1 MTTTSYTLGLDIGM
15 ASVGAA
21 LLNADS
27 IKALHVRT
35 FDKAETAKEGDS
47 LNLVRRESRLTRR
60 RIRRRAFR
68 LLRLR
73 RLLKREGLLAS
84 SEPSALSYSAAT
96 PWQLRAKALD
106 EKLTGK
112 ELAIVL
118 YHLVKHRGF
127 MSNRKSEVKSDE
139 KAGQMLSGVKANQA
153 LMAEKKYRTV
163 GEMAAKDSAYE
174 EAKRNKGG
182 AYTHTFARADLVH
195 ELEQVFVAQ
204 QRLGNALAT
213 AELQEQVNELL
224 LQRRPT
230 LSGAN
235 LLKMVGRCTFE
246 PAEFRAPKAS
256 YLAQRFIW
264 LGKLNNLKLVT
275 SGKSVELSREEHDAL
290 VNLPFTQKKLTFK
303 QARKALGLPDN
314 TRFNLLSYRSE
325 NDKDPEDAI
334 FFESKSFHILA
345 KAYERVGR
353 KADWQKDV
361 YHSDRLDLIA
371 YALTCLKDDN
381 ECKSWLLEEHFDEAL
396 IDSLLE
402 ESFNDFIRLSQ
413 KALAKILPFL
423 ELGQRYDEA
432 VLSAGYHHSQ
442 VQLKDARTTYLPAP
456 DRNKIIN
463 PVVYRA
469 LNQARKLV
477 NAIVREYGPP
487 AAVHIELARDL
498 SRGPDERR
506 KIEREQKTYEAERTG
521 ARNMYSEQFGCEPNG
536 LDMLKWRLYREQN
549 GQCAYSQRPLDLNRL
564 KEPGYVEVDHVLPYS
579 RSFDDSLSNKV
590 LVLTAENRNKGN
602 RTPWEYFGANEDSPR
617 WLAYA
622 AWVNST
628 AAYRAPKKLKLLR
641 KHFDEE
647 EAEGFRE
654 RNLNDTR
661 YICREF
667 KQMLETHL
675 TWHESAAGQERCVV
689 VAGRLTALLRGRWGI
704 TKVRQNGDL
713 HHAQDA
719 AVVAA
724 TSRAFVKRMAE
735 HSKRKELAMI
745 KESYIDPETGEIL
758 DIAAF
763 RKQQALMLDDRFPQ
777 PWPYFRQ
784 ELEARLAPNPIRY
797 FEEKLPDVLRPS
809 DLTSV
814 RVSRAPQRRNIGQA
828 HKETIRS
835 VGKEGRLLADG
846 QSSINTAL
854 SALSLKDVDNIVGA
868 EDPRNF
874 GLIEAVRER
883 LKAYGGDGKKAFGPG
898 QPPLLK
904 PSKPGR
910 AAPAI
915 RSVKL
920 LSTQKS
926 GMPVRHGVADN
937 GSMIRVD
944 IFTKAGKFYAVPLYV
959 ADAVAEVLPSKAVVA
974 AKPESEWP
982 EMNES
987 YQFLFSLC
995 SGDWVRVVLK
1005 NQPTREGYFGG
1016 LDRSTGNIKIWL
1028 HDRNSSLVTDGLLR
1042 GNGIKTALKVEK
1054 CHVDLL
1060 GRLFLAK
1067 PEVRKPLRKARPG
1080 KPLA

>member
-21 LLNADS
+21 LLNTDS

-73 RLLKREGLLAS
+73 RLFKREGLLVS
-84 SEPSALSYSAAT
+84 SEPSALIYTSAT

-106 EKLTGK
+106 ERLTGK

-127 MSNRKSEVKSDE
+127 MSNRKSEATSDE

-153 LMAEKKYRTV
+153 LMVEKNYRTV
-163 GEMAAKDSAYE
+163 GEMAAKDSAYA

-182 AYTHTFARADLVH
+182 AYTHTFARADLVN
-195 ELEQVFVAQ
+195 ELAQ
-204 QRLGNALAT
+204 IFTAQKRLANDLAT
-213 AELQEQVNELL
+213 AEMQAQVHELL

-235 LLKMVGRCTFE
+235 LLKMIGRCTFE
-246 PAEFRAPKAS
+246 PSEFRTPKAS
-256 YLAQRFIW
+256 YSAQRFIW
-264 LGKLNNLKLVT
+264 LSKLNNLRLVT
-275 SGKSVELSREEHDAL
+275 SGKSAELSREQRDL
-290 VNLPFTQKKLTFK
+290 LISLPFVQKKLTFK
-303 QARKALGLPDN
+303 QVRKALGLPDS

-325 NDKDPEDAI
+325 KGKDPEDATL
-334 FFESKSFHILA
+334 FESKYFHQLA

-361 YHSDRLDLIA
+361 YHGDRLDLIA
-371 YALTCLKDDN
+371 YALTCFKDDK
-381 ECKSWLLEEHFDEAL
+381 ESKAWLLEKQFDESL

-402 ESFNDFIRLSQ
+402 ESFSDFIRLSQ
-413 KALAKILPFL
+413 KALTKILPFL
-423 ELGQRYDEA
+423 EQGQRYDEA

-442 VQLKDARTTYLPAP
+442 TQLKAARKTYLPAP
-456 DRNKIIN
+456 DRSKIIN

-498 SRGPDERR
+498 SRAPDERR
-506 KIEREQKTYEAERTG
+506 KIEREQKAYEVERTD
-521 ARNMYSEQFGCEPNG
+521 ARNMYSEQFGREPNG

-549 GQCAYSQRPLDLNRL
+549 GQCAYSQKPIDTSRL
-564 KEPGYVEVDHVLPYS
+564 KEHGYVEVDHVLPYS

-617 WLAYA
+617 WVAFA
-622 AWVNST
+622 AWVNCN
-628 AAYRAPKKLKLLR
+628 AAYKAPKKLKLLR
-641 KHFDEE
+641 KHFGEE
-647 EAEGFRE
+647 EAEEFRE

-667 KQMLETHL
+667 KNMLETHL
-675 TWHESAAGQERCVV
+675 TWHESASGQERCVV
-689 VAGRLTALLRGRWGI
+689 VSGRLTSLLRARWGI
-704 TKVRQNGDL
+704 TKIRQNGDL

-724 TSRAFVKRMAE
+724 TSRAFVNRMAE
-735 HSKRKELAMI
+735 HAKRKELAMI
-745 KESYIDPETGEIL
+745 NESYVDPETGEIL
-758 DIAAF
+758 DIDAF
-763 RKQQALMLDDRFPQ
+763 RKQQALKLDDRFPQ

-784 ELEARLAPNPIRY
+784 ELEARLAPDPIRY

-809 DLTSV
+809 DLMPI
-814 RVSRAPQRRNIGQA
+814 RVSRAPQRRSLGQA

-835 VGKEGRLLADG
+835 VGKDGRLLADG
-846 QSSINTAL
+846 QSSINTPL

-868 EDPRNF
+868 EDPRNA
-874 GLIEAVRER
+874 GLIDAVRER
-883 LKAYGGDGKKAFGPG
+883 LKAYGGDGKKAFGPD

-904 PSKPGR
+904 PSKPGKV
-910 AAPAI
+910 APAI

-926 GMPVRHGVADN
+926 GMSVRHGVADN
-937 GSMIRVD
+937 GAMIRVD

-959 ADAVAEVLPSKAVVA
+959 ADAVMGVLPNKAVVSG
-974 AKPESEWP
+974 KSESEWL
-982 EMNES
+982 EMDET

-995 SGDWVRVVLK
+995 PGDWLRIVLK
-1005 NQPTREGYFGG
+1005 DKPAREGYFGG
-1016 LDRSTGNIKIWL
+1016 LDRATASLHIWL
-1028 HDRNSSLVTDGLLR
+1028 HDRNASLVKDGLLR
-1042 GNGIKTALKVEK
+1042 SNGIKTALKVEK

-1067 PEVRKPLRKARPG
+1067 AETRKPLRKAQPG
-1080 KPLA
+1080 KPLV

>member
-21 LLNADS
+21 LLNPDS

-73 RLLKREGLLAS
+73 RLLKREGLLS
-84 SEPSALSYSAAT
+84 TNDPMALIYTPAT
-96 PWQLRAKALD
+96 PWALRAKSLD
-106 EKLTGK
+106 EKLTGQ
-112 ELAIVL
+112 ELAVVI
-118 YHLVKHRGF
+118 YHMVKHRGF
-127 MSNRKSEVKSDE
+127 MSNRKSELKSDE

-153 LMAEKKYRTV
+153 LMTEKNYRTV
-163 GEMAAKDSAYE
+163 GEMAAKDAAYE

-182 AYTHTFARADLVH
+182 SYTHTFARADLVY
-195 ELEQVFVAQ
+195 ELAEVFAAQ
-204 QRLGNALAT
+204 QRQGNVLAT
-213 AELQEQVNELL
+213 STLHDRVHELL

-235 LLKMVGRCTFE
+235 LLKMVGKCTFE

-256 YLAQRFIW
+256 YSAQRFIW
-264 LGKLNNLKLVT
+264 LSKLNNLKIVT
-275 SGKSVELSREEHDAL
+275 SGKSVELSATQREAL
-290 VNLPFTQKKLTFK
+290 QNLPFTQKKLTFK
-303 QARKALGLPDN
+303 QVRKVLDLPEH
-314 TRFNLLSYRSE
+314 TRFNLLSYRSA
-325 NDKDPEDAI
+325 NGKNPEETT
-334 FFESKSFHILA
+334 FFESGSFHRLA
-345 KAYERVGR
+345 KAYERIGR
-353 KADWQKDV
+353 TSDWQKDV
-361 YHSDRLDLIA
+361 YHGERLDQIA
-371 YALTCLKDDN
+371 YALTCFKDDK
-381 ECKSWLLEEHFDEAL
+381 ECKAWLLEHHFDDAL

-402 ESFNDFIRLSQ
+402 ESFDDFIRLSQ
-413 KALAKILPFL
+413 KALAKILPYL
-423 ELGQRYDEA
+423 QQGQRYDEA

-442 VQLKDARTTYLPAP
+442 VQVTNARTTYLPAP
-456 DRNKIIN
+456 DRDKIIN

-487 AAVHIELARDL
+487 AAIHIELARDL
-498 SRGPDERR
+498 SRGPVERR
-506 KIEREQKTYEAERTG
+506 KIESDQKKYEAERAG
-521 ARNMYSEQFGCEPNG
+521 VRDMYAEQFGREPNG

-549 GQCAYSQRPLDLNRL
+549 GQCAYSQKPIDTARL
-564 KEPGYVEVDHVLPYS
+564 QEPGYVEVDHVLPYS

-602 RTPWEYFGANEDSPR
+602 RTPWEYFGSSDDSPR
-617 WLAYA
+617 WLAFS
-622 AWVNST
+622 AWVKST
-628 AAYRAPKKLKLLR
+628 AAYREPKRLKLLR
-641 KHFDEE
+641 KHFGEE
-647 EAEGFRE
+647 EAEEFRD

-675 TWHESAAGQERCVV
+675 TWHESAAGHERCVV
-689 VAGRLTALLRGRWGI
+689 VAGRLTSLLRARWGI

-724 TSRAFVKRMAE
+724 TSRSFVKRMAE
-735 HSKRKELAMI
+735 HAKRKELAMV
-745 KESYIDPETGEIL
+745 KESYIDPDTGEIL
-758 DIAAF
+758 DIDAF
-763 RKQQALMLDDRFPQ
+763 RKQQALKLDDRFPQ

-809 DLTSV
+809 DLMPV

-835 VGKEGRLLADG
+835 TGKEARLLADNK
-846 QSSINTAL
+846 SSINTPL
-854 SALSLKDVDNIVGA
+854 SALSLKDVDKIVGA
-868 EDPRNF
+868 EDPRNA
-874 GLIEAVRER
+874 GLIDAVRER
-883 LKAYGGDGKKAFGPG
+883 LKAYGGDGKKAFGPD

-904 PSKPGR
+904 PSKPGKV
-910 AAPAI
+910 APVI

-926 GMPVRHGVADN
+926 GMAVRHGIADN
-937 GSMIRVD
+937 GAMIRVD

-959 ADAVAEVLPSKAVVA
+959 ADAVADTLPNRAVVQS
-974 AKPESEWP
+974 KPESEWP
-982 EMNES
+982 DMDET

-995 SGDWVRVVLK
+995 SGDWVRVILK
-1005 NQPTREGYFGG
+1005 NQPAREGYFGG
-1016 LDRSTGNIKIWL
+1016 LDRATGNINIWL
-1028 HDRNSSLVTDGLLR
+1028 HDRNTKLAKDGLLR
-1042 GNGIKTALKVEK
+1042 SNGIKTALKVEK

-1067 PEVRKPLRKARPG
+1067 PEVRQPLRKARPG
-1080 KPLA
+1080 KPLI

>member
-21 LLNADS
+21 LLNPDS

-73 RLLKREGLLAS
+73 RLLKREGLFS
-84 SEPSALSYSAAT
+84 TNDPSALIYTPAT
-96 PWQLRAKALD
+96 PWVLRAEALD
-106 EKLTGK
+106 KKLTGQ
-112 ELAIVL
+112 ELAVVI
-118 YHLVKHRGF
+118 YHMVKHRGF
-127 MSNRKSEVKSDE
+127 MSNRKSELKSDE

-153 LMAEKKYRTV
+153 LMTEKNYRTV
-163 GEMAAKDSAYE
+163 GEMAAKDAAYE

-182 AYTHTFARADLVH
+182 SYTHTFARADLVY
-195 ELEQVFVAQ
+195 ELAQVFAAQ
-204 QRLGNALAT
+204 QRLSSTFATSALHDR
-213 AELQEQVNELL
+213 VNELL

-235 LLKMVGRCTFE
+235 LLKMIGKCTFE

-256 YLAQRFIW
+256 YSAQRFIW

-275 SGKSVELSREEHDAL
+275 SGKSVALSTAQREAL
-290 VNLPFTQKKLTFK
+290 LNLPFTQKKLTFK
-303 QARKALGLPDN
+303 QVRKVLDLPDT
-314 TRFNLLSYRSE
+314 TRFNLLSYRSATGK
-325 NDKDPEDAI
+325 NPEETT
-334 FFESKSFHILA
+334 FFESNSFHKLA
-345 KAYERVGR
+345 KAYERIGR
-353 KADWQKDV
+353 TSDWQKDM
-361 YHSDRLDLIA
+361 YHGDRLDQIA
-371 YALTCLKDDN
+371 YALTCFKDDK
-381 ECKSWLLEEHFDEAL
+381 ECKAWLLDNHFDEAL

-402 ESFNDFIRLSQ
+402 ESFDDFIRLSQ
-413 KALAKILPFL
+413 KALAKILPYL
-423 ELGQRYDEA
+423 QQGQRYDEA

-442 VQLKDARTTYLPAP
+442 VQVTNTRATYLPAP
-456 DRNKIIN
+456 DRDKIIN

-487 AAVHIELARDL
+487 AAIHIELARDL
-498 SRGPDERR
+498 SRGPVERR
-506 KIEREQKTYEAERTG
+506 KIESDQKKYEAERAG
-521 ARNMYSEQFGCEPNG
+521 ARDMYAEQFGREPNG

-549 GQCAYSQRPLDLNRL
+549 GQCAYSQKPIDTARL
-564 KEPGYVEVDHVLPYS
+564 QEPGYVEVDHVLPYS

-602 RTPWEYFGANEDSPR
+602 RTPWEYFGSNDDSPR
-617 WLAYA
+617 WLAFS
-622 AWVNST
+622 AWVKST
-628 AAYRAPKKLKLLR
+628 AAYREPKRLKLLR
-641 KHFDEE
+641 KHFGED
-647 EAEGFRE
+647 EAEEFRE

-667 KQMLETHL
+667 KLMLETHL
-675 TWHESAAGQERCVV
+675 AWHESAAGHERCVV
-689 VAGRLTALLRGRWGI
+689 VAGRLTSLLRARWGI

-735 HSKRKELAMI
+735 HAKRKELAMV

-758 DIAAF
+758 DIDAF
-763 RKQQALMLDDRFPQ
+763 RKQQALKLDDRFPQ

-809 DLTSV
+809 DLMPV

-835 VGKEGRLLADG
+835 IGKEARLLAESK
-846 QSSINTAL
+846 SSINTPLA
-854 SALSLKDVDNIVGA
+854 ALSLKDVDKIVGA
-868 EDPRNF
+868 EDPRNA
-874 GLIEAVRER
+874 GLIDAVRER
-883 LKAYGGDGKKAFGPG
+883 LKAYGGDGKKAFGPD

-904 PSKPGR
+904 PSKPGKV
-910 AAPAI
+910 APVI

-926 GMPVRHGVADN
+926 GMAVRHGIADN
-937 GSMIRVD
+937 GAMIRVD

-959 ADAVAEVLPSKAVVA
+959 ADAVADTLPNKAVVA

-982 EMNES
+982 DMDET

-995 SGDWVRVVLK
+995 SGDWVRVTLK
-1005 NQPTREGYFGG
+1005 SQPAREGYFGG
-1016 LDRSTGNIKIWL
+1016 LDRSTGAINIWL
-1028 HDRNSSLVTDGLLR
+1028 HDRNDSIVPNGLLR
-1042 GNGIKTALKVEK
+1042 SVGVKSALNVEK
-1054 CHVDLL
+1054 CHVDML

-1080 KPLA
+1080 KPLS